1 MNNFETLTVA
11 RNFQIQVGPCGSG
24 VVSQAIA
31 HTDDHIVCR
40 SGMTLEDLLIDFR
53 FNDNLEFVP
62 SAFARAMMEGT
73 TITLEDFDLLNG
85 DLQFMLINA
94 FESGTLAL
102 NSTSLIYE
110 HAFNADAIHIAP
122 GFRAVGTITRN

>member
-11 RNFQIQVGPCGSG
+11 RNFQIQVGSCGSG
-24 VVSQAIA
+24 VISQVIA
-31 HTDDHIVCR
+31 HTDNCIVCR
-40 SGMTLEDLLIDFR
+40 ADMTLEDLLIDFR
-53 FNDNLEFVP
+53 LNDNPEFVP

-73 TITLEDFDLLNG
+73 TITLENFDLLND

-94 FESGTLAL
+94 FESGILAF
-102 NSTSLIYE
+102 NSTSPIYE
-110 HAFNADAIHIAP
+110 CVFNADAIHIAH